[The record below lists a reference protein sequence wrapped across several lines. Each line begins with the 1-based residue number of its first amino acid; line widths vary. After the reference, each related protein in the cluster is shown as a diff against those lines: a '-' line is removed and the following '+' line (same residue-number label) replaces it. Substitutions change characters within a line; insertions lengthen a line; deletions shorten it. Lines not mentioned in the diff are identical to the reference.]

1 MPLLP
6 HPPKFYEALHEAAHR
21 RATGLYLAIGR
32 KLLGEAVRSL
42 PPSAFHAILL
52 SQEGQAGRL
61 PPSLAEKVFILPAWQ
76 IARISKQENPDGVV
90 VVLYQEA
97 PSFPEAMPPAVLGEG
112 LQDPG
117 NVGTLLR
124 TMEWL
129 GWHTLWL
136 SEGSV
141 DPYHP
146 KVVRASMGSIF
157 RVQTFRVEDWAALVK
172 RYESRCIVADLYGMS
187 PEQVDWSTYD
197 SLYIGNEA
205 QGPRLAPAVWPRV
218 CIPPAPSAQADSLN
232 VTIAAALLL
241 YTRREII
248 AGRLRT

>member
-21 RATGLYLAIGR
+21 RATRLYLAIGR
-32 KLLGEAVRSL
+32 KLLEEALRSL
-42 PPSAFHAILL
+42 PPAAFHAVLL
-52 SQEGQAGRL
+52 AQESQACAL
-61 PPSLAEKVFILPAWQ
+61 PPPLANKVFILPAWQ
-76 IARISKQENPDGVV
+76 IARISKQENPEGVV
-90 VVLYQEA
+90 AVLHQCA
-97 PSFPEAMPPAVLGEG
+97 PPLPEAMPPAVLGEG

-136 SEGSV
+136 SERSV

-157 RVQTFRVEDWAALVK
+157 RVQAFRVENWAALL
-172 RYESRCIVADLYGMS
+172 RAYEHRCVVADLSGMP
-187 PEQVDWSTYD
+187 PEEIAWQAYD
-197 SLYIGNEA
+197 SLYIGSEA
-205 QGPRLAPAVWPRV
+205 HGPRLAPATWPRV
-218 CIPPAPSAQADSLN
+218 CIPPAPTAQADSLN

-248 AGRLRT
+248 AGRLHT